1 MDKVLLREV
10 MGVNKDLLV
19 ENLDQESLIGQRI
32 VYDYFS
38 SLNVKIHEFKVPLG
52 LEKSSRFTCSR
63 YKTTL
68 ESKRNLSTNVE
79 KDRKRKLKM
88 DELVDV
94 KVDVRD
100 SIVSCI
106 KLNIDNEKYSFEA
119 EEKQNMTIPLKGHAL
134 RKYISEKQ
142 ELVKTLQ
149 DAIVNLENE
158 CKSI

>member
-1 MDKVLLREV
+1 M
-10 MGVNKDLLV
+10 NA
-19 ENLDQESLIGQRI
+19 N
-32 VYDYFS
+32 
-38 SLNVKIHEFKVPLG
+38 IHEFKVQG
-52 LEKSSRFTCSR
+52 SLEKSSRFACSR

-79 KDRKRKLKM
+79 KDRRRKLKM
-88 DELVDV
+88 DELADV
-94 KVDVRD
+94 KRRRD

-106 KLNIDNEKYSFEA
+106 KVLNIYVEKYSFEP
-119 EEKQNMTIPLKGHAL
+119 EEKQDMTFLSKGNAL
-134 RKYISEKQ
+134 RKSISEKQ